1 MEVAGLKK
9 DIVVSQ
15 RKYVHTKLT
24 KGNRDGRVQ
33 AFKYTHGINL

>member
-1 MEVAGLKK
+1 MEVAGSKK